1 MTSDL
6 KIAIVEDEPL
16 IADHIEQYVLDA
28 GFNSAGIADNFT
40 DAKELL
46 QKENP
51 DLILLDIN
59 LGDGPDGIDIAHYIN
74 QHHKKPFIFISSN
87 TDAKTLE
94 RVKLTNPFGDHNN
107 TSIDKLPPSRTASQE
122 AQKNSIKRFS
132 WKGVVLS
139 VATRLT
145 AVPVTKAKCN

>member
-1 MTSDL
+1 MSSDL

-74 QHHKKPFIFISSN
+74 QHYKKPFIFI
-87 TDAKTLE
+87 KT
-94 RVKLTNPFGDHNN
+94 VFKHTP
-107 TSIDKLPPSRTASQE
+107 
-122 AQKNSIKRFS
+122 
-132 WKGVVLS
+132 
-139 VATRLT
+139 
-145 AVPVTKAKCN
+145 